1 MDALVFDLMYFL
13 FSSSSSQ
20 FSDSC
25 TFLQNYENMFYSY
38 YFNTGPLS
46 KKRFETR
53 FKTGAGKNP
62 VTKEEERWLGMS
74 FNSMFDG
81 KGIKTHGRPNLNV
94 VIGMCNY

>member
-1 MDALVFDLMYFL
+1 
-13 FSSSSSQ
+13 
-20 FSDSC
+20 
-25 TFLQNYENMFYSY
+25 MFYSY

-53 FKTGAGKNP
+53 FRTGASKNP
-62 VTKEEERWLGMS
+62 VTGEEERWLGMS

-94 VIGMCNY
+94 VIGTWLVKSPLRVELCDNLDKSIIKIIIPLS